1 MIFEKLLKYNT
12 LVIESTTLILS
23 DSKEIRVT
31 FKSFSSGV
39 KAIPYSE
46 KRDIVFIRPPCF
58 L

>member
-1 MIFEKLLKYNT
+1 MFEKLLKYKT

-23 DSKEIRVT
+23 DSKEIRVM

-46 KRDIVFIRPPCF
+46 KRDIVFISPPCF

>member
-1 MIFEKLLKYNT
+1 M
-12 LVIESTTLILS
+12 LS
-23 DSKEIRVT
+23 DSKEIKVM

-46 KRDIVFIRPPCF
+46 KREIVFMRPPCF